1 MSFSRMLVVSPS
13 KESAWR
19 LDKREEAFL
28 EDVEDGSE
36 EECQSQED
44 EQLVRQLPAVVL
56 EDQLPTEVDGSR
68 HVFKLL
74 VGFLHCSGGGRCA
87 LCVRERG
94 RGREVLLC
102 FYSKTTPHTNEPTN

>member
-87 LCVRERG
+87 LCVRERQRE
-94 RGREVLLC
+94 RGVALFLLQNDC
-102 FYSKTTPHTNEPTN
+102 SH